1 VEAVIAANPEAIVA
15 SGMGYDTPVGL
26 DDWRKW
32 KRMQAVRLNNLFHVP
47 ADLMQRPTPRL
58 LDGAEQLC
66 RHLET
71 ARGKRR

>member
-1 VEAVIAANPEAIVA
+1 
-15 SGMGYDTPVGL
+15 MGYDTPVGL